1 MALSPFGACTYRSVA
16 RLGRAAMSRS
26 INLNGTYVTI
36 VDVRIVTWW
45 SGTRYTYYEGRW
57 VVL

>member
-1 MALSPFGACTYRSVA
+1 MALSPLGACTYRSVA

-26 INLNGTYVTI
+26 INLDVTYVTI

-45 SGTRYTYYEGRW
+45 SGTGYTWCEGRW

>member
-1 MALSPFGACTYRSVA
+1 MALSPLGACTYRIVV

-26 INLNGTYVTI
+26 INLDVIYVTI